1 MMDIKEIRAMSD
13 DEILNAI
20 EDNKEEMWVLRRNN
34 ESGELKDTNLFQ
46 QSRQSLARLK
56 TVQRERELAA
66 ETLAEGKEK
75 DG

>member
-1 MMDIKEIRAMSD
+1 MMDIEEIRAMSD
-13 DEILNAI
+13 EKIIDAI

-46 QSRQSLARLK
+46 QSRRTLARLK

-66 ETLAEGKEK
+66 EALAEENN